1 MEKLL
6 LSFILLSHKLHLNKM
21 EVFDKNGNKLN
32 VPAKV
37 EIVEMTNSVTGLN
50 AYIYIYGNIVSIR
63 IIGITAI
70 TLGTSE
76 QYSRIGSSSI
86 IKQLSSDLGSM
97 IKRTFL
103 TNFIFGQVVIDK
115 ATGDVKIGYTRNVED
130 NTTTSIPQGTAIY
143 VYETYV
149 L

>member
-1 MEKLL
+1 MR
-6 LSFILLSHKLHLNKM
+6 
-21 EVFDKNGNKLN
+21 
-32 VPAKV
+32 
-37 EIVEMTNSVTGLN
+37 
-50 AYIYIYGNIVSIR
+50 IYIYGNIVSIC

>member
-1 MEKLL
+1 
-6 LSFILLSHKLHLNKM
+6 M
-21 EVFDKNGNKLN
+21 EVFDKNGNELN

-37 EIVEMTNSVTGLN
+37 EIMEMTNSVTGLN

-63 IIGITAI
+63 ITGTTDI

-76 QYSRIGSSSI
+76 QYSRIGTSSI
-86 IKQLSSDLGSM
+86 IKQLSSDSGSM

-103 TNFIFGQVVIDK
+103 TNSIFGQVVIDK

-143 VYETYV
+143 AYETYV